1 MPPSI
6 ACLRPGS
13 AAAFTIIELLVVI
26 AIVAILAA
34 VVFSFGQSALRS
46 GASARAISN
55 MKQTGV
61 MLANYATEN
70 NNRFPPSADWG
81 AIMFGGGASFFQ
93 RTLGEF
99 AGFPWTTNTPNT
111 PLANIFYDPVL
122 NGKRQHPWGA
132 FAVNT
137 SIILNTWDSRRFGSE
152 AGIPRAAI
160 PNPSSKV
167 VYCTAKE
174 QGWDS
179 TWLFVGDN
187 FAQQGWQTNTGPEA
201 RYNGLAAGL
210 FADGHVERLDVK
222 NMSQA
227 TRRRLFT
234 LDP

>member
-1 MPPSI
+1 
-6 ACLRPGS
+6 
-13 AAAFTIIELLVVI
+13 
-26 AIVAILAA
+26 
-34 VVFSFGQSALRS
+34 
-46 GASARAISN
+46 

-81 AIMFGGGASFFQ
+81 AIMFGGGARFFQ

-99 AGFPWTTNTPNT
+99 AGFPWNTNTPST

-152 AGIPRAAI
+152 AGIPLAAI

-187 FAQQGWQTNTGPEA
+187 FAQQGWQANTGPEA
-201 RYNGLAAGL
+201 RYSGLAAGL
-210 FADGHVERLDVK
+210 FADGHVEKLDVK
-222 NMSQA
+222 NMNQA